1 MIIKERLLK
10 THGAHLI
17 TLEKGEY
24 LLRPETYAQYYYQIK
39 RGSLKIAS
47 DKIGSNEF
55 IHQILGRG
63 EPVGETYLCAET
75 FYTINAIA
83 LSSMDIYAISREKFF
98 ELLEKNPEI
107 IIKLYQFTSLY
118 INHQRKLINLMAY
131 GDPRSKIIA
140 VISYL
145 KSVEELLEPFDY
157 EVPYTRKQLASL
169 TGLRTETVIRT
180 VKLLEKEN
188 FVKIVDGKIFG

>member
-39 RGSLKIAS
+39 SGSLKIAS
-47 DKIGSNEF
+47 DKNGSNEF

-83 LSSMDIYAISREKFF
+83 LSSMDIYAISRENFF

-145 KSVEELLEPFDY
+145 KSVEELLEPFEY